1 MYKTSP
7 SYVYFSHSNPYKPTY
22 SITII
27 NNDSIT
33 NINICV
39 QIYLFM
45 LLYHFILSLLKL
57 LFLYIE
63 YKFTNSYT
71 VFFALNGAAF
81 AFVLMTIKYSDSDT
95 NKGNYCAHFP

>member
-1 MYKTSP
+1 MCT
-7 SYVYFSHSNPYKPTY
+7 
-22 SITII
+22 
-27 NNDSIT
+27 D
-33 NINICV
+33 
-39 QIYLFM
+39 LFI
-45 LLYHFILSLLKL
+45 HAFIPFYTLLKL

-95 NKGNYCAHFP
+95 NKGNYCAHFL

>member
-1 MYKTSP
+1 MCTDLFIHIFIPFY
-7 SYVYFSHSNPYKPTY
+7 TY
-22 SITII
+22 T
-27 NNDSIT
+27 T
-33 NINICV
+33 T
-39 QIYLFM
+39 Y
-45 LLYHFILSLLKL
+45 ILSLLKR

-71 VFFALNGAAF
+71 VFFALNGTAF